1 MGKFQIYC
9 GRKRETNA
17 LAGYLEK
24 GRNDIIKGEPKEV
37 SIQVGAYGIP
47 NGTEAWGIRLVK
59 GKRPDHI
66 INVEDENYSGE
77 IEFVK
82 WGSHPNIA
90 TPIRCRYVPGYRTI
104 DKDYQD
110 LRLKVTIPEDSAY
123 AALITLSHGPNEFD
137 EQRDYALVQMLKVHH
152 HNEHS
157 VFCNPEAEGWMFKEI
172 VQEEMDKEETK
183 EIDSKFDCILLV
195 NKASSKPDSIR
206 ALFDIVKGIETKEVN
221 KDDIQDIYT
230 TLKLFADQKPQIFSN
245 RVQQYKRKVSDVF
258 SKLESY
264 NAIDLTK
271 DGFIA
276 VGQTKKEP
284 ILHDIPAKGKDM
296 VSWAFDNFL
305 EPEVYEGIQKIE
317 KIADKLK

>member
-1 MGKFQIYC
+1 MGKYQIFC

-17 LAGYLEK
+17 LAGYLER
-24 GRNDIIKGEPKEV
+24 GRNDILKGEPKEV

-47 NGTEAWGIRLVK
+47 NGTEAWGIRLIK
-59 GKRPDHI
+59 GKKPDHI
-66 INVEDENYSGE
+66 VNVEDDNYSGE

-82 WGSHPNIA
+82 WGTQTNIA

-137 EQRDYALVQMLKVHH
+137 EQREFSLVQMLKVHH

-157 VFCNPEAEGWMFKEI
+157 VFHNPEAEGWMYKEMI
-172 VQEEMDKEETK
+172 QEEIDRDETK
-183 EIDSKFDCILLV
+183 EIDNKFDCILLV
-195 NKASSKPDSIR
+195 NQASSKPESIR
-206 ALFDIVKGIETKEVN
+206 NLFDIVKGIETKEVN
-221 KDDIQDIYT
+221 KDDVQEIFT
-230 TLKLFADQKPQIFSN
+230 TLKLFADQKPHVFAS
-245 RVQQYKRKVSDVF
+245 RVHEYKRRVSDVF

-284 ILHDIPAKGKDM
+284 ILDNIPAKGKDM
-296 VSWAFDNFL
+296 ITWAYDNFL
-305 EPEVYEGIQKIE
+305 EPQVFDGIQRIE
-317 KIADKLK
+317 KIAEKLK

>member
-1 MGKFQIYC
+1 MGKYQIFC

-17 LAGYLEK
+17 LSGYLQN

-47 NGTEAWGIRLVK
+47 NGTEAWGIRLIK
-59 GKRPDHI
+59 GKRPGRI
-66 INVEDENYSGE
+66 INVEDEEYSGE
-77 IEFVK
+77 IEFLQ
-82 WGSHPNIA
+82 WGSKPDIA

-110 LRLKVTIPEDSAY
+110 LRLRVTIPDDSAY
-123 AALITLSHGPNEFD
+123 AALITLNHGPNEFD
-137 EQRDYALVQMLKVHH
+137 DLRDFSLVQMLKVHH

-157 VFCNPEAEGWMFKEI
+157 VYHNPEAEGWMFKELK
-172 VQEEMDKEETK
+172 QEEVDQSETK
-183 EIDSKFDCILLV
+183 EIDNKFSCILLV
-195 NKASSKPDSIR
+195 NQSSSNPDSIR

-221 KDDIQDIYT
+221 KDDVQEIFT
-230 TLKLFADQKPQIFSN
+230 TLKLFADQKPQVFSS
-245 RVQQYKRKVSDVF
+245 RVHEYKRKVSDVF

-276 VGQTKKEP
+276 VGQDKKEV
-284 ILHDIPAKGKDM
+284 ILDNVPGKGKDM

-305 EPEVYEGIQKIE
+305 EPKVFEGIRKIE
-317 KIADKLK
+317 KIAEKLK